1 MILETLQ
8 ESGLIERFKIDLT
21 ERVDLLRERV
31 RDAAEQAYLGKS
43 KELFSAPGVNCAA
56 PLLFM
61 TDTIEKNIKLL
72 DKRFPSPLLGHVDIV
87 ALVTEVQ
94 VPMHLGDLEANRRR
108 LYESSMN
115 EPTPD
120 VPIEDLFHLYRRS
133 KTLMDMLDAFC
144 PKFVF
149 LSRHV
154 FAKLTSR
161 PIILQFSDQFRSML
175 FLRALRPPMAY

>member
-1 MILETLQ
+1 MLQ
-8 ESGLIERFKIDLT
+8 ECGLIERFKIDID
-21 ERVDLLRERV
+21 ERSEMLRDRV

-43 KELFSAPGVNCAA
+43 KELFSAPGVNLAA

-72 DKRFPSPLLGHVDIV
+72 DKRFPAPLLGLVDIV

-94 VPMHLGDLEANRRR
+94 VPMYLADLEANRRR

-115 EPTPD
+115 GQTPD
-120 VPIEDLFHLYRRS
+120 VPIEDIFLLYRRS

-144 PKFVF
+144 PKFVSF
-149 LSRHV
+149 HV
-154 FAKLTSR
+154 HFTDSVLI
-161 PIILQFSDQFRSML
+161 PGLLQCTDQ
-175 FLRALRPPMAY
+175 LRLDDLLRTLCSPMARHNG